1 MTYRGHLLAINRHGF
16 NRNDSGP
23 LMRCSYE
30 ETVEI
35 LHDAAMFAETDRMKG
50 LLEFHQ
56 ASVCLFLSFHPH
68 AGVSEN
74 CMLGHLVPQGT
85 GSFDLLLDHRMLADA
100 HDMVHHMPLPIES
113 VHVSAPPGSLI
124 NIGGYANAVASPVY
138 RDPGYENPNFEEPPI
153 SPGQYH

>member
-50 LLEFHQ
+50 TSGF
-56 ASVCLFLSFHPH
+56 
-68 AGVSEN
+68 
-74 CMLGHLVPQGT
+74 
-85 GSFDLLLDHRMLADA
+85 
-100 HDMVHHMPLPIES
+100 
-113 VHVSAPPGSLI
+113 
-124 NIGGYANAVASPVY
+124 
-138 RDPGYENPNFEEPPI
+138 
-153 SPGQYH
+153 

>member
-50 LLEFHQ
+50 SPDFRS
-56 ASVCLFLSFHPH
+56 AYFCFVMSSHPN

-100 HDMVHHMPLPIES
+100 HDMVHHLPIPMES
-113 VHVSAPPGSLI
+113 VHASAPPGSGI
-124 NIGGYANAVASPVY
+124 NIGYVNAVASPGH
-138 RDPGYENPNFEEPPI
+138 RDAGFEFPIFDLEPI
-153 SPGQYH
+153 SPGQCH